1 MDLAFPPTQ
10 PFIFPLTISVKGAW
24 FHRPR
29 GLWLKGVDLPVGAKG
44 GGDGLC
50 LGAGFGKS
58 GSSWTSPA
66 STYIT
71 CDKVLH

>member
-1 MDLAFPPTQ
+1 MAE
-10 PFIFPLTISVKGAW
+10 
-24 FHRPR
+24 R
-29 GLWLKGVDLPVGAKG
+29 GGSTSRGGG

-58 GSSWTSPA
+58 GSPWTSPA